1 MNVTAT
7 RSEWRGG
14 GGWWYIE
21 KRQVGE
27 SAKCTV
33 SIEKN
38 DNSPSRKYI
47 VFFLLHHHC
56 HGKSSFSVR
65 QTGLDATDMQHGS
78 PSRFVNFSQTSH
90 TTACYRWAGR
100 GFFLGISFTLLHIF
114 DSLCWCKSF
123 SSHHSSQ
130 PIPHRQSIFY
140 YKPSRCCQIYFI
152 YGLVGALSTN
162 MVYIVNCEHTFEID
176 RK

>member
-7 RSEWRGG
+7 RSEWRG

-90 TTACYRWAGR
+90 TTACYREREENFSWASPLRYYIYLIVCVGVKVFR
-100 GFFLGISFTLLHIF
+100 LIILRNPFLTVNL
-114 DSLCWCKSF
+114 
-123 SSHHSSQ
+123 
-130 PIPHRQSIFY
+130 
-140 YKPSRCCQIYFI
+140 YFI
-152 YGLVGALSTN
+152 INPVGA
-162 MVYIVNCEHTFEID
+162 VKYISYMA
-176 RK
+176 